1 MVWIHGGG
9 GVVGWAND
17 LGSVLT
23 RSGVVVVTVNYRLG
37 ILGWLAHPELSR
49 ESPHGASGNY
59 GLLDQIAA
67 LQWVQRNI
75 ARFGGDPKRVT
86 IFGQSS
92 GGEYAAVLMTSPL
105 ARGLFQRAIMES
117 GGPFVER
124 SRVHEPEGAAGS
136 AEKLGI
142 ALAKQFGAP
151 SGGASLEILRSIP
164 VDRFV
169 ATEGFQNTYDVSVD
183 GWSVPEQPQTV
194 FLEGKQQ
201 AIPVLIG
208 ANANEMGNLILGFS
222 DTGEARLRKY
232 VDANYA
238 PMQAEVLK
246 AYDPPASLDSKSA
259 LMRAITDLEFIA
271 PARLT
276 AQQTSRVIRN
286 AYLYEV
292 TWAYPNASGPDAGC
306 GAWNRDAPALR
317 LAADSSRAAG
327 DTLAAALKTYWTN
340 FATSGDPNGP
350 GVPDWAAYTPAAP
363 TYLRL
368 GASIQAATDLEPD
381 AFSIAERL
389 YAR

>member
-67 LQWVQRNI
+67 LHWVQRNI
-75 ARFGGDPKRVT
+75 ARFGGDPSRVT

-117 GGPFVER
+117 GSPFVER
-124 SRVHEPEGAAGS
+124 KRVHDPEGAPGP
-136 AEKLGI
+136 AERLGI
-142 ALAKQFGAP
+142 ALEKQVGT
-151 SGGASLEILRSIP
+151 SGGGSALELLRSIP
-164 VDRFV
+164 VERFV
-169 ATEGFQNTYDVSVD
+169 AIEGFQSSYDVSVD
-183 GWSVPEQPQTV
+183 GWSVPEQPQSV

-201 AIPVLIG
+201 AIPVLAG
-208 ANANEMGNLILGFS
+208 ANANEMGNLISLFS
-222 DTGEARLRKY
+222 DTSEARFKKY
-232 VDANYA
+232 VETNFA
-238 PMQAEVLK
+238 PVQADVLK

-259 LMRAITDLEFIA
+259 LMRALTDLDFIA

-276 AQQTSRVIRN
+276 AQQTSRVIKN
-286 AYLYEV
+286 AYLYEI
-292 TWAYPNASGPDAGC
+292 TWAYPNARGPEL
-306 GAWNRDAPALR
+306 GAEHGIEMTLLFDLPLIPRDASGDR
-317 LAADSSRAAG
+317 LAA
-327 DTLAAALKTYWTN
+327 TLKTYWTN
-340 FATSGDPNGP
+340 FATSGNPNGP
-350 GVPDWAAYTPAAP
+350 GVPDWPAYTPASPA
-363 TYLRL
+363 YLRL
-368 GASIQAATDLEPD
+368 GASVEAATDLEPE
-381 AFSIAERL
+381 AFAIAEKL